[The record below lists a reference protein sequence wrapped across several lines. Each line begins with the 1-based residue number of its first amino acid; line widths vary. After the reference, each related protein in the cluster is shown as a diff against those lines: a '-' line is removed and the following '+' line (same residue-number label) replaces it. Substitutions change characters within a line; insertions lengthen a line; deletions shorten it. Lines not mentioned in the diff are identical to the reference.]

1 MQVTS
6 RTRPRRAP
14 QRPRPSFRVDPAK
27 SRPSTWLTAFAAAT
41 QDAAPI
47 AFADLKL
54 DERLRRNIHDR
65 GYVQT
70 TPIQSATFPI
80 VLAGRDLIA
89 CAETGTGKTGAFL
102 LPIMQRLLTD
112 DAAARPHALAP
123 STRVLVLTPTRE
135 LCSQIDAEFD
145 GFAYGLPLSSVAVY
159 GGVGATSQEQGLKAP
174 ADVVVAT
181 PGRLLDHMRA
191 GAPRFSGVEVLVLDE
206 ADRMLDM
213 GFWPDVHRIVAALP
227 AVRQTLFFS
236 ATMSDDV
243 FRCAGQTMRNPK
255 MIRIGRMGG
264 LPSAIT
270 HHAHEVPA
278 SGKTDWLAR
287 FLRRTGGSAIVFTRT
302 KRGAD
307 RLTQRLAAAGV
318 RCVTVHGDRTQGQRT
333 AAIEGFRAG
342 RYTTLVATD
351 LAARGL
357 DISGVGHVINYDLPD
372 SPDSYL
378 HRVGRTGRAD
388 AEGTA
393 LSLIA
398 ADEVGALR
406 SIEQSLN
413 IKVSQCLTD
422 RVRPN

>member
-1 MQVTS
+1 M
-6 RTRPRRAP
+6 
-14 QRPRPSFRVDPAK
+14 
-27 SRPSTWLTAFAAAT
+27 
-41 QDAAPI
+41 

-54 DERLRRNIHDR
+54 DKRLLRNIHDR

-70 TPIQSATFPI
+70 TPIQSATFPL
-80 VLAGRDLIA
+80 VFGGADLIA

-102 LPIMQRLLTD
+102 LPIMERLLAS
-112 DAAARPHALAP
+112 DASGRPHGHVP

-145 GFAYGLPLSSVAVY
+145 GFAYGLPLSSIAVY
-159 GGVGATSQEQGLKAP
+159 GGVGATPQEYGLRAP

-181 PGRLLDHMRA
+181 PGRLLDHIRA
-191 GAPRFSGVEVLVLDE
+191 GAPRFSGLEVLVLDE

-213 GFWPDVHRIVAALP
+213 GFWPDVHRIVSGFP
-227 AVRQTLFFS
+227 AIRQTLFFS
-236 ATMSDDV
+236 ATMSEDV
-243 FRCAGQTMRNPK
+243 FRSAEQTMRNPR
-255 MIRIGRMGG
+255 MVRIGRPGG
-264 LPSAIT
+264 LVGTIT
-270 HHAHEVPA
+270 HRVQEVTA

-287 FLRRTGGSAIVFTRT
+287 FLRRTSGSAIVFTRT

-307 RLTQRLAAAGV
+307 RLTSRLAAAGV

-357 DISGVGHVINYDLPD
+357 DISGVGYVINYDLPD
-372 SPDSYL
+372 SADSYL

-393 LSLIA
+393 LTLIT
-398 ADEVGALR
+398 ADEVAALR

-413 IKVSQCLTD
+413 IKVSQCQTD
-422 RVRPN
+422 HVRPN